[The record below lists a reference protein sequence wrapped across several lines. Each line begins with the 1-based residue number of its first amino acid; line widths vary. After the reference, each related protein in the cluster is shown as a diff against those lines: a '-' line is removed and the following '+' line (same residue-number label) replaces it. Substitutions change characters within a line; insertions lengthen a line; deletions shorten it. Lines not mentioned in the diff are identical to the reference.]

1 MNSGSNSW
9 TRLAALA
16 GVALLPS
23 TLLAQIN
30 QPGAGQGAPAP
41 IPTATPTPPALQPG
55 QPAADA
61 PIVPETEFQAALPP
75 LSGDPNAP
83 LEPMVDFETPAAPAP
98 TQPGATV
105 GSTLPSTPGVTAEQT
120 PTPADRA
127 TLEQPLAPLAT
138 FDATPPPEVAGVDDE
153 KAVEI
158 RYDVAI
164 EGLKELEV
172 EGRFKG
178 LSALEEGDGKAAN
191 TAQIRARATEDE
203 QLVVR
208 LLQSLGYYDATAT
221 ATIETPRVTPAPA
234 TAAGEGTTPAAAPA
248 QRAQPVKVTL
258 TAVPGQL
265 YSLGSIAIQAQQTVP
280 EGLVQKEL
288 PLKVGDPIDAE
299 RIQAAEANVSLRLP
313 QQGYAFAKVGQRDI
327 LLDEVTAKGDYTL
340 PVDTGP
346 RGSFGNIVTEGDP
359 VFAVDHIEVLRR
371 YKPGELYDNR
381 LVDDLR
387 EALVATSLFQ
397 SVSVEPQQT
406 GRPGPDGTEQVDLL
420 VRQNKGP
427 FRTLAGQAGYG
438 TGQGLTVEGSW
449 RHRNLFPPEGALIV
463 SGIAGTQ
470 QQGAGVEFR
479 RSNAGR
485 RDRTFSLLANANR
498 SDYEAFEAFT
508 GTLAARISYDST
520 PIWQKRFT
528 YSYGV
533 ELVGTNEDFFDFDL
547 NERRRATFFIAA
559 LPGEAQ
565 WDTSDSLL
573 NPTRGFRIKA
583 KVSPEAAVKGG
594 FRPYARTLLEGSAY
608 FPVSDS
614 LVIAGRAR
622 AGAIFGIERD
632 DLPPSRRYYAGG
644 GGSVRGFGYQELG
657 PRTIEVNPDFDPTD
671 PEEEDSPTITRPV
684 GGRSLN
690 EFALEARYRFGNF
703 GIVPFIDAGQ
713 VYDSTFPK
721 GSDLRFG
728 AGIGGR
734 YYTNFGPLRV
744 DVATPIGR
752 KPGES
757 LIALYISIGQAF

>member
-1 MNSGSNSW
+1 MQSRSITW

-16 GVALLPS
+16 GVALIPG
-23 TLLAQIN
+23 TLLAQIG
-30 QPGAGQGAPAP
+30 QPQPGQGAPAP
-41 IPTATPTPPALQPG
+41 IPTATPSPSVLQPG
-55 QPAADA
+55 TPAADQ
-61 PIVPETEFQAALPP
+61 PIVPEPEFDAALPS
-75 LSGDPNAP
+75 LSDDPNAP
-83 LEPMVDFETPAAPAP
+83 LEPMTDFETPAAPAP
-98 TQPGATV
+98 AQPGAAATQ
-105 GSTLPSTPGVTAEQT
+105 TTPPGAPAEPA

-127 TLEQPLAPLAT
+127 TLEQPLPPLAT

-153 KAVEI
+153 KSVEI
-158 RYDVAI
+158 RYDVVV
-164 EGLKELEV
+164 EGLKELELDT
-172 EGRFKG
+172 RFKG
-178 LSALEEGDGKAAN
+178 LSALEQGDGKAAN
-191 TAQIRARATEDE
+191 TAQIRARASEDE
-203 QLVVR
+203 KLAVR

-221 ATIETPRVTPAPA
+221 ATIDQPRVAP
-234 TAAGEGTTPAAAPA
+234 AAPA
-248 QRAQPVKVTL
+248 AGDAAPAKAPPVKVTL

-265 YSLGSIAIQAQQTVP
+265 YSLGSIMVQAQQTVP
-280 EGLVQKEL
+280 PGLVDKEL

-327 LLDEVTAKGDYTL
+327 LLDEATQKGDYTL

-359 VFAVDHIEVLRR
+359 VFTTEHIDILRR
-371 YKPGELYDNR
+371 YKPGDLYDNR
-381 LVDDLR
+381 KVDDLR

-406 GRPGPDGTEQVDLL
+406 GRPGPDGTEEVDLL

-427 FRTLAGQAGYG
+427 FRTLAGEAGYG
-438 TGQGLTVEGSW
+438 TGQGFRLEGSW
-449 RHRNLFPPEGALIV
+449 RHRNLFPPEGALIAGV
-463 SGIAGTQ
+463 IAGTQ
-470 QQGAGVEFR
+470 EQGLSAEFR

-485 RDRTFSLLANANR
+485 RDRTFSLLASANR

-508 GTLAARISYDST
+508 GTLAARVSYDST

-528 YSYGV
+528 YSYGI

-547 NERRRATFFIAA
+547 GERRRATFFIAA

-583 KVSPEAAVKGG
+583 KVSPESAVKGG

-608 FPVSDS
+608 LPVSDS

-622 AGAIFGIERD
+622 AGAILGIDRD

-644 GGSVRGFGYQELG
+644 GGSVRGYGYQDLG
-657 PRTIEVNPDFDPTD
+657 PRTIEPNPDFDPSD

-703 GIVPFIDAGQ
+703 GVVPFIDAGQ
-713 VYDSTFPK
+713 VYESTFPK

-734 YYTNFGPLRV
+734 YYTNFGPMRV
-744 DVATPIGR
+744 DVATPLGR
-752 KPGES
+752 RKGES

>member
-1 MNSGSNSW
+1 MSW
-9 TRLAALA
+9 TRLATLA
-16 GVALLPS
+16 GVALLPG

-30 QPGAGQGAPAP
+30 QPGAGQGAPSP
-41 IPTATPTPPALQPG
+41 IPTATPTPPALQAG
-55 QPAADA
+55 QPAADQ
-61 PIVPETEFQAALPP
+61 PIIPEPEFDAALPS
-75 LSGDPNAP
+75 LSSDPNAP
-83 LEPMVDFETPAAPAP
+83 LEPLTDFETPAAPSP
-98 TQPGATV
+98 TPPGAPIQAQGTSDAP
-105 GSTLPSTPGVTAEQT
+105 GSA
-120 PTPADRA
+120 ADRA
-127 TLEQPLAPLAT
+127 TLEQPLPPLAT
-138 FDATPPPEVAGVDDE
+138 FDATPPPEVAGLDDA
-153 KAVEI
+153 KPVEI
-158 RYDVAI
+158 EYDVAL
-164 EGLKELEV
+164 EGLKELEL
-172 EGRFKG
+172 ESRFKS
-178 LSALEEGDGKAAN
+178 LSALEEGDGKASN

-203 QLVVR
+203 QLAVR

-221 ATIETPRVTPAPA
+221 ATIDQPRVPA
-234 TAAGEGTTPAAAPA
+234 TNGTAAESAAAQKVP
-248 QRAQPVKVTL
+248 PVKVTL
-258 TAVPGQL
+258 SVVPGQL
-265 YSLGSIAIQAQQTVP
+265 YSLGSVAVRAQQTVP
-280 EGLVQKEL
+280 PGLVEKEL
-288 PLKVGDPIDAE
+288 PLKVGDPIDAV
-299 RIQAAEANVSLRLP
+299 RIQAAEANVSLTLP

-327 LLDEVTAKGDYTL
+327 LLDETTAKGDYTL
-340 PVDTGP
+340 PVEIGP
-346 RGSFGNIVTEGDP
+346 RGSFGTIVSEGDP
-359 VFAVDHIEVLRR
+359 VFDVGHINILRR
-371 YKPGELYDNR
+371 FETGDLYDTR
-381 LVDDLR
+381 KVDDLR

-397 SVSVEPQQT
+397 SISVEPQQT

-427 FRTLAGQAGYG
+427 ARSLAGSAGYG
-438 TGQGLTVEGSW
+438 TGQGLTLTGSW
-449 RHRNLFPPEGALIV
+449 RHRNLFAPEGALIA

-470 QQGAGVEFR
+470 QQGLSGEFR

-485 RDRTFSLLANANR
+485 RDRTFSLIAAANR
-498 SDYEAFEAFT
+498 SNYEAFEAFT

-547 NERRRATFFIAA
+547 GERRRATFFIAA

-583 KVSPEAAVKGG
+583 KVSPESAVKGG

-614 LVIAGRAR
+614 LVIAGRVR
-622 AGAIFGIERD
+622 AGSIFGINRD

-657 PRTIEVNPDFDPTD
+657 PRTIEPNPNFDPTD
-671 PEEEDSPTITRPV
+671 PEEQDSPTITRPV

-703 GIVPFIDAGQ
+703 GVVPFIDAGQ

-734 YYTNFGPLRV
+734 FYTNFGPLRV
-744 DVATPIGR
+744 DVATPIGKR
-752 KPGES
+752 PGES

>member
-1 MNSGSNSW
+1 M
-9 TRLAALA
+9 
-16 GVALLPS
+16 
-23 TLLAQIN
+23 N

-55 QPAADA
+55 QPAADQ
-61 PIVPETEFQAALPP
+61 PIVPEPEFNAALPS
-75 LSGDPNAP
+75 LSDDPNAP
-83 LEPMVDFETPAAPAP
+83 LEPITDFETPAAPSP
-98 TQPGATV
+98 MQPGTPAV
-105 GSTLPSTPGVTAEQT
+105 GTPAQGT
-120 PTPADRA
+120 PEAPGSPADRA
-127 TLEQPLAPLAT
+127 TLEQPLPPLAT

-153 KAVEI
+153 KGVEI
-158 RYDVAI
+158 RYEVEVD
-164 EGLKELEV
+164 GLKALEL
-172 EGRFKG
+172 EGRFRAI
-178 LSALEEGDGKAAN
+178 SALEEGDGKAAN

-203 QLVVR
+203 QLAVR

-221 ATIETPRVTPAPA
+221 ATIDQPRTPPAD
-234 TAAGEGTTPAAAPA
+234 PAAAADATPA
-248 QRAQPVKVTL
+248 KVPPVKVTL
-258 TAVPGQL
+258 TATPGQL
-265 YSLGSIAIQAQQTVP
+265 YALGSIAIRAQQTVP
-280 EGLVQKEL
+280 AGMVDKEL
-288 PLKVGDPIDAE
+288 PLKVGDPIDAV
-299 RIQAAEANVSLRLP
+299 RIQAAEANVSLKLP
-313 QQGYAFAKVGQRDI
+313 QQGYPFAKVGQRDI
-327 LLDEVTAKGDYTL
+327 LLDETTAKGDYTL
-340 PVDTGP
+340 PVEIGP

-359 VFAVDHIEVLRR
+359 VFTVEHIDILRR
-371 YKPGELYDNR
+371 YETGDLYDTR
-381 LVDDLR
+381 KVDDLR

-397 SVSVEPQQT
+397 SISVEPQQT

-427 FRTLAGQAGYG
+427 HRTLAGSAGYG
-438 TGQGLTVEGSW
+438 TGQGATVEGSW
-449 RHRNLFPPEGALIV
+449 RHRNLFSPEGALIV
-463 SGIAGTQ
+463 TGIAGTQ

-485 RDRTFSLLANANR
+485 RDRTVSLLANANR
-498 SDYEAFEAFT
+498 SDYEAYEAFT
-508 GTLAARISYDST
+508 GTLAGRISYDST

-528 YSYGV
+528 YSYGF
-533 ELVGTNEDFFDFDL
+533 ELVGSNEDFFDFDL
-547 NERRRATFFIAA
+547 GERRRATYFIAA

-565 WDTSDSLL
+565 FDTSDSLL

-583 KVSPEAAVKGG
+583 KVSPESAVKGG

-622 AGAIFGIERD
+622 AGAIIGIDRD

-644 GGSVRGFGYQELG
+644 GGSVRGYGYQDLG
-657 PRTIEVNPDFDPTD
+657 PRSIEPNPDFDPTD

-734 YYTNFGPLRV
+734 YYTNFGPMRI
-744 DVATPIGR
+744 DIATPIGR